1 MDNAIISATA
11 TVIIEKRENAT
22 GTGTVTSNSQPVMR

>member
-1 MDNAIISATA
+1 MDHAIISATA

-22 GTGTVTSNSQPVMR
+22 GTVTSNSQPVMR